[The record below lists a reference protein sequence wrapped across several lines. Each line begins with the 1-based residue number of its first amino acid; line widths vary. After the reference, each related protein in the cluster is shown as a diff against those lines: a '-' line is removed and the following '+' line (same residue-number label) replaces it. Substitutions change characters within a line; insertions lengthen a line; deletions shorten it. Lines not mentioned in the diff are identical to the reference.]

1 MSRRQ
6 ARPSKYVHQMMR
18 PVMAQKIASEAQ
30 SVREFVS
37 ENLLL
42 ARMCMESGHISDR
55 ALGSLI
61 TGLRIVH
68 TVADA
73 LKDERV
79 CRIIDGANTPAVQ
92 IVDRFKD
99 GVTQAQRME
108 LAAISAA
115 ISVSLEALDD
125 MPDAALVLAYE
136 LSRAHRMQAKA
147 MRAKAEAA

>member
-1 MSRRQ
+1 MSR
-6 ARPSKYVHQMMR
+6 ARASKFVHQMMR
-18 PVMAQKIASEAQ
+18 PVMAQKIAAEAA

-73 LKDERV
+73 LKDARL
-79 CRIIDGANTPAVQ
+79 CRIIDGADTPASQ
-92 IVDRFKD
+92 IVERFKG

-115 ISVSLEALDD
+115 ISASLAVLDEL
-125 MPDAALVLAYE
+125 PDVPLVLAYE
-136 LSRAHRMQAKA
+136 LSREHRRMAKEMS
-147 MRAKAEAA
+147 MRLECTA

>member
-1 MSRRQ
+1 MNR
-6 ARPSKYVHQMMR
+6 ARASKFVHQMMR
-18 PVMAQKIASEAQ
+18 PVMAQKIAAEAAN
-30 SVREFVS
+30 VREFVS

-61 TGLRIVH
+61 TGLRIMH

-73 LKDERV
+73 LKDARL
-79 CRIIDGANTPAVQ
+79 CRIIDGADTPASQ
-92 IVDRFKD
+92 IVARFKD

-115 ISVSLEALDD
+115 ISASLAVLDEL
-125 MPDAALVLAYE
+125 PDVPLVLAYE
-136 LSRAHRMQAKA
+136 LSREHRRMAKA
-147 MRAKAEAA
+147 MSMQVERAA